1 MDIEQRMLKMELP
14 GRRKRP
20 RRSFMDVEKR
30 RTCRGLAEDARDGV
44 RWRRMICCGDS
55 YRKQLKEEDDY
66 NIELFYFI

>member
-1 MDIEQRMLKMELP
+1 
-14 GRRKRP
+14 
-20 RRSFMDVEKR
+20 MDVEKR

>member
-20 RRSFMDVEKR
+20 RRSFMDVVKENMQR
-30 RTCRGLAEDARDGV
+30 PGGGCSG
-44 RWRRMICCGDS
+44 WRRMICCGDS